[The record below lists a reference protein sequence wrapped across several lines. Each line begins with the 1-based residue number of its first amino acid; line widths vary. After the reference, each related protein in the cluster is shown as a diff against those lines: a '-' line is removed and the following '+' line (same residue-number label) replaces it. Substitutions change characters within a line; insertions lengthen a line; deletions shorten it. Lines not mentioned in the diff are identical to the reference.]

1 MNSLDEYT
9 DFANMCEQAVRM
21 DDLDTIKWITLSR
34 IKQTIEYELYQ
45 LMYYIERAKINPD
58 CIPLREMHRLSIL
71 NHVTEMKK
79 TIHEL
84 RI

>member
-9 DFANMCEQAVRM
+9 DFANMCEQAVRR